1 MRRYAIT
8 LPLVLAMLLW
18 ALPATAQ
25 KTVSVPNSA
34 DEVVVWWDNSTAPHS
49 NFETEDERINER
61 RHVSHTSQTVFYL
74 FMADPAKATGQAVVV
89 MPGGGY
95 SRISMAHEGFGMG
108 EWFKENGIT
117 ALVLKYRLPNGHPEV
132 PLEDVRAAMGYLRDN
147 AAKLG
152 IDPSRVGVCGS
163 SAGGHLAAYASNA
176 IGGGERPAFSILFYP
191 VVSGKFWFQNT
202 FRNLLGEERTPAGH
216 EAFSTDGMVDE
227 STPPAMLIL
236 CDDDRTVL
244 PENSMLYYQ
253 ALKRHGVRASL
264 HIYPSGGHGWAGNEK
279 FKYTGEYRRALL
291 DWLSALE

>member
-74 FMADPAKATGQAVVV
+74 FKADPAKATGQAVVV

-95 SRISMAHEGFGMG
+95 SRISIKHGGFGMG

-202 FRNLLGEERTPAGH
+202 FRNLLGDNRTPAGH

-236 CDDDRTVL
+236 CDDDRKVL

-253 ALKRHGVRASL
+253 ALKRHGVRASM